1 MTAPDGTPHLPGRHA
16 IERFGAG
23 GFRFADM
30 SHRGSILIVPSG
42 IWAWLPRSPAEVDE
56 AALARVFA
64 EAEAIDYFVFGSG
77 ERLHPLPEALR
88 QRFRE
93 QHVAVEAMATAHAAH
108 TYNLLLAESRR
119 VAAGLIAVD

>member
-1 MTAPDGTPHLPGRHA
+1 MAAPDGTPHLPGRHP

-30 SHRGSILIVPSG
+30 SHRGSLLIVPSG
-42 IWAWLPRSPAEVDE
+42 VWGWPPRTAAEVDE
-56 AALARVFA
+56 AALAQVLA

-77 ERLHPLPEALR
+77 ERLHPLPEPLR
-88 QRFRE
+88 RLLRE
-93 QHVAVEAMATAHAAH
+93 RHVAVETMATAHAAH